1 MVNFRHGIL
10 ILILTLGVSS
20 TAFGLSVTAQVDAKE
35 IQAGDSLL
43 LTISVDESAFG
54 RQPDIS
60 VLRQDFEILNTS
72 SSNQVRMVNGQ
83 ITTQSQW
90 SYTLLPK
97 NSGYVVIPPI
107 NYNSHLTKPITLKI
121 SERKNDKKPNSDQL
135 VFLESFVDKEKAYVQ
150 EQIVF
155 TFRIYQRTQLIDPS
169 ISQLDMDD
177 AVLEK
182 MGDTRQFRTEVNG
195 KVYEVIENKFAIFP
209 QKSGVLKVPPFELIA
224 TIASG
229 SRGFFFD
236 SGKQIRRTSPA
247 INITV
252 EPKPNNY
259 PDVPWLPAK
268 GMTLKE
274 TWSPDNP
281 TFKVGEPITRT
292 LILEAQGL
300 ASSVLPPLPAPETDS
315 FKIYPDKAENT
326 SRLGPDGLISNR
338 TESFAFI
345 PTKAGEVTLPEI
357 KIHWWNVDTNT
368 LELVTL
374 PARTIQVNGSAINN
388 RTNDTIVTPPPALA
402 TSDTTP
408 PVLHN
413 EDDGISR
420 SWQWIALICLLLW
433 LATIVGFIIYVRKFK
448 GNRTQSQEAAPGST
462 NILKTRSIH
471 KRALKEACQACN
483 ARAACTSLVK
493 WADTFNSDSKIITLA
508 DAKTVFNDERLN
520 QAIVKLETLL
530 YKEGQPEK
538 WDGTYFWEVI
548 EELETS
554 LNDTQKHSALE
565 PLHPKMA

>member
-1 MVNFRHGIL
+1 MVNLRLGIL
-10 ILILTLGVSS
+10 ILMLTLGLSS
-20 TAFGLSVTAQVDAKE
+20 KVFAISVTAQVDAKE

-54 RQPDIS
+54 RQPDVS
-60 VLRQDFEILNTS
+60 VLRQDFEIVNTS

-83 ITTQSQW
+83 ISTQSQW
-90 SYTLLPK
+90 NYTLLPK

-107 NYNSHLTKPITLKI
+107 SYNGHLTKPITLKV
-121 SERKNDKKPNSDQL
+121 SERKNEKKPSNDQL

-169 ISQLDMDD
+169 ISQLDMED

-209 QKSGVLKVPPFELIA
+209 QKSGEIKIPPFELIA

-247 INITV
+247 INIIV
-252 EPKPNNY
+252 EPKPNSY
-259 PDVPWLPAK
+259 PDAPWLPAK
-268 GMTLKE
+268 GMVLKE
-274 TWSPDNP
+274 TWSPENP
-281 TFKVGEPITRT
+281 VFKVGEPITRT

-300 ASSVLPPLPAPETDS
+300 ASSVLPPLPAPDTDS
-315 FKIYPDKAENT
+315 FKIYPDKAENK
-326 SRLGPDGLISNR
+326 SHLGPDGLISHR

-345 PTKAGEVTLPEI
+345 PTKAGEATLPEI
-357 KIHWWNVDTNT
+357 KIHWWNVDSNS
-368 LELVTL
+368 LELVSL
-374 PARTIQVNGSAINN
+374 PARTIQVKGSAINN
-388 RTNDTIVTPPPALA
+388 RTNDPVRTPPPALA
-402 TSDTTP
+402 ASDTTP

-413 EDDGISR
+413 EDDGIGR
-420 SWQWIALICLLLW
+420 SWQWIALICLVLW
-433 LATIVGFIIYVRKFK
+433 VTTIVGFLVYVRKNK
-448 GNRTQSQEAAPGST
+448 GNASKTQAAITGPT
-462 NILKTRSIH
+462 DILKIRNNH
-471 KRALKEACQACN
+471 KSALKEACQSSN
-483 ARAACTSLVK
+483 ARAACTALVR
-493 WADTFNSDSKIITLA
+493 WADTFDTNNKTLTLA
-508 DAKTVFNDERLN
+508 DAQKVFNNERLN
-520 QAIVKLETLL
+520 QAIIKLETLL

-548 EELETS
+548 EELETGFS
-554 LNDTQKHSALE
+554 RTEKSSALE
-565 PLHPKMA
+565 PLHPNMA